1 MIAGAR
7 DIINLA
13 QKINNTEGV
22 YDINMEGLES
32 TEDSTVPTMALTAE
46 QKEAADKAKAEAEKA
61 KQDAAAERAK
71 QVAKYYRQLIQ
82 DRDIKIIFSEFDEAY
97 FSQDRAAENDGVIQD
112 VQSEEETE
120 AEKAAKA
127 NKTTEEANGNKD
139 GENKGSTSSGAGSSS
154 GDDVAKIGGKVP
166 APSVWN
172 DPAWKDVKSYYG
184 SLLVM
189 SGHYLRVIVDKEM
202 VDKQGIPKVQVTV
215 IKDDCRKIFKKSL
228 IGKDTGHTM
237 IKKTDLEEE
246 RRRRKASKVPAPS
259 SSIIVA
265 PGEAE
270 ETINLEQDQ
279 VAHDPNDREVRL
291 SMRELKEILKD
302 RDSSSLNSQSEV
314 FLKALDTIQTL
325 SKDNKTEESE
335 DKADQKPRTV
345 ITHQTEIEEMTDD
358 MQNNLCLARYLPTG
372 TDLEFYQSK
381 VPEKTFPVRSNYS
394 LEEYGLPTNQVKAV
408 HIAHSKAAP
417 NTQLKT
423 FSRANLAKVETS
435 YNFSVVKAGKFTSQT
450 DEESISNC
458 GDALQALF
466 NYLVLRR

>member
-7 DIINLA
+7 DIIDLA
-13 QKINNTEGV
+13 KKINNTEGV

-82 DRDIKIIFSEFDEAY
+82 DRDIKIIFREFDEAY

-120 AEKAAKA
+120 AEKAAKD

-172 DPAWKDVKSYYG
+172 DPAWKDVRSYYG

-228 IGKDTGHTM
+228 IGKDTGHTV

-265 PGEAE
+265 RGEAE

-279 VAHDPNDREVRL
+279 VDHRVR
-291 SMRELKEILKD
+291 R
-302 RDSSSLNSQSEV
+302 
-314 FLKALDTIQTL
+314 
-325 SKDNKTEESE
+325 
-335 DKADQKPRTV
+335 PRRR
-345 ITHQTEIEEMTDD
+345 
-358 MQNNLCLARYLPTG
+358 LLAGEP
-372 TDLEFYQSK
+372 
-381 VPEKTFPVRSNYS
+381 
-394 LEEYGLPTNQVKAV
+394 
-408 HIAHSKAAP
+408 AA
-417 NTQLKT
+417 
-423 FSRANLAKVETS
+423 
-435 YNFSVVKAGKFTSQT
+435 
-450 DEESISNC
+450 
-458 GDALQALF
+458 
-466 NYLVLRR
+466 